1 MKSDDFLNAVF
12 DPSAEKSIKPLND
25 KGSNRLITKS
35 FNGLTKFF
43 SKRYSPKNP
52 IESLYREI
60 LLND

>member
-12 DPSAEKSIKPLND
+12 DPSGWKTCNPVID
-25 KGSNRLITKS
+25 KGPNCLITKS
-35 FNGLTKFF
+35 LTRLQEIFT
-43 SKRYSPKNP
+43 KRYSPKNP